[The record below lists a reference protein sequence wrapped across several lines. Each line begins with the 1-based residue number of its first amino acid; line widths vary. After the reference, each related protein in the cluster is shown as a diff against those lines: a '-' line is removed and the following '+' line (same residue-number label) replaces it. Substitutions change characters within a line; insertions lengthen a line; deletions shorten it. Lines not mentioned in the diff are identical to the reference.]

1 MTQQIATESKYMWFL
16 NRSGIMYKEY
26 QREGVEWCV
35 NLETHN
41 NPELPIRGGFIADE
55 MGLGKTIMMIATF
68 ACNYLPHTLIVL
80 PNILMEQWAQ
90 EIFRTTKHQ
99 VLIYHGKDKKNITM
113 AQLEAAPIVLTTYSA
128 ISLNTSGL
136 LFAIE
141 WNRVVFDEAHHLRND
156 TQRNTGARLL
166 KSGIKWFISGT
177 PIQNK
182 KKDFY
187 NLCSALNMPASYYSE
202 PKNLPHLI
210 QHFVLRRT
218 KKQVGIEIPDVV
230 FNERLID
237 WDTEEEKKLADDIHK
252 ASKHASRDFRL
263 KLYTQARQS
272 CILPALLI
280 GKTEEMVKY
289 GIYPRVNPE
298 TLNKCSKM
306 DVVIS
311 TILSRKDNG
320 NGKLI
325 FCHYKGEIDA
335 IYNRLSENGITR
347 ICIFDGRTN
356 QMERARKIKMAFD
369 VVILQIQTGCEGL
382 NLQEHFSEIYFV
394 SPNWNPFVEKQAVA
408 RCHRIGQKKE
418 VSVFSF
424 QMTDFVDYFDQ
435 EDDPI
440 PGTVEEEELVGYEE
454 GIEKKPSMTSSLD
467 NYISIVKN
475 GKIRLVEEIM
485 PTT

>member
-1 MTQQIATESKYMWFL
+1 
-16 NRSGIMYKEY
+16 
-26 QREGVEWCV
+26 
-35 NLETHN
+35 
-41 NPELPIRGGFIADE
+41 
-55 MGLGKTIMMIATF
+55 
-68 ACNYLPHTLIVL
+68 
-80 PNILMEQWAQ
+80 
-90 EIFRTTKHQ
+90 
-99 VLIYHGKDKKNITM
+99 
-113 AQLEAAPIVLTTYSA
+113 
-128 ISLNTSGL
+128 
-136 LFAIE
+136 
-141 WNRVVFDEAHHLRND
+141 
-156 TQRNTGARLL
+156 
-166 KSGIKWFISGT
+166 
-177 PIQNK
+177 
-182 KKDFY
+182 
-187 NLCSALNMPASYYSE
+187 
-202 PKNLPHLI
+202 
-210 QHFVLRRT
+210 
-218 KKQVGIEIPDVV
+218 
-230 FNERLID
+230 
-237 WDTEEEKKLADDIHK
+237 
-252 ASKHASRDFRL
+252 
-263 KLYTQARQS
+263 
-272 CILPALLI
+272 
-280 GKTEEMVKY
+280 
-289 GIYPRVNPE
+289 
-298 TLNKCSKM
+298 M

-311 TILSRKDNG
+311 TIISRKDNG

-440 PGTVEEEELVGYEE
+440 PGSETEIVGYED
-454 GIEKKPSMTSSLD
+454 IVEKKPSTTSSLD

-475 GKIRLVEEIM
+475 DKIRLVEEIM